1 MSNREDGSNV
11 ARLNERKYPH
21 IVEVAL
27 PDRGFLS
34 IIEAIER
41 FHRLRAIEARRG
53 RSTAHHG
60 AYWGRWCFN
69 NSRTAEAFCAE
80 FSGEMVRNALAREES
95 DSPFTDRTILDGAS
109 P

>member
-1 MSNREDGSNV
+1 MSNREDGSNA

-21 IVEVAL
+21 IVELAL
-27 PDRGFLS
+27 PDRGFIA

-53 RSTAHHG
+53 RSTSQRG
-60 AYWGRWCFN
+60 AYYGRWCFN
-69 NSRTAEAFCAE
+69 NFKTAKAFCAE
-80 FSGEMVRNALAREES
+80 FGGEIVRSSLTWES
-95 DSPFTDRTILDGAS
+95 DVPMTQGTDLDRAS